1 MKLNINKKIENNI
14 ITVDISVTE
23 LGTSTSTQIEE
34 EQILSDFPRSI
45 KFSDIDFKANVK
57 LDENSDPVVTAEEA
71 NDSTIVAVELKN
83 IINKEYPIN
92 ADLNISMPFDV
103 TKISTSE
110 TNTLLDTVEKVGK
123 AYATVFAAKVQAEI
137 AKKLAEV
144 RSLNT
149 EFGGETDVVLQF
161 IWRVPTT
168 TLLLGCELWR

>member
-14 ITVDISVTE
+14 ITVDISVAE

-92 ADLNISMPFDV
+92 ADLNISISFDV

-123 AYATVFAAKVQAEI
+123 AYATVFVAKVQAEI

-149 EFGGETDVVLQF
+149 KFEGETEVVL
-161 IWRVPTT
+161 
-168 TLLLGCELWR
+168 

>member
-1 MKLNINKKIENNI
+1 MKLKVNKKIENNI
-14 ITVDISVTE
+14 ITVDISVAE

-92 ADLNISMPFDV
+92 ADLNISISFDV

-123 AYATVFAAKVQAEI
+123 AYATVFATKVQAEI

-149 EFGGETDVVLQF
+149 KFEGETEVVL
-161 IWRVPTT
+161 
-168 TLLLGCELWR
+168 

>member
-1 MKLNINKKIENNI
+1 MKLNIKKTIEDNI
-14 ITVDISVTE
+14 ITVDISVAS
-23 LGTSTSTQIEE
+23 LGTSTSTSEE
-34 EQILSDFPRSI
+34 EMSVLADFPRSVR
-45 KFSDIDFKANVK
+45 FSDVNFSANIK
-57 LDENSDPVVTAEEA
+57 LDSNGDPVVTDEEA

-144 RSLNT
+144 RALNT
-149 EFGGETDVVLQF
+149 KFEGETDVVL
-161 IWRVPTT
+161 
-168 TLLLGCELWR
+168 

>member
-14 ITVDISVTE
+14 ITVDISVDS
-23 LGTSTSTQIEE
+23 LGTSTSTSEE
-34 EQILSDFPRSI
+34 ESAILADFPRSI

-110 TNTLLDTVEKVGK
+110 THTSLDTVEKVGK

-137 AKKLAEV
+137 AKELAEV

-149 EFGGETDVVLQF
+149 KFEGETEVIL
-161 IWRVPTT
+161 
-168 TLLLGCELWR
+168 

>member
-1 MKLNINKKIENNI
+1 MKLNVKKTIEDNI
-14 ITVDISVTE
+14 ITVDISVAS
-23 LGTSTSTQIEE
+23 LGTSTSTSEE
-34 EQILSDFPRSI
+34 EMSVLADFPRSI
-45 KFSDIDFKANVK
+45 KFSDIDFKAKVK
-57 LDENSDPVVTAEEA
+57 LDENSDPIVTEDEVDGSTVVE
-71 NDSTIVAVELKN
+71 VELKN

-144 RSLNT
+144 RILNT
-149 EFGGETDVVLQF
+149 KFEGETEVVL
-161 IWRVPTT
+161 
-168 TLLLGCELWR
+168 

>member
-57 LDENSDPVVTAEEA
+57 LDEHSDPVVTAEEA

-92 ADLNISMPFDV
+92 ADLNISISFDV

-149 EFGGETDVVLQF
+149 KFEGETEVVL
-161 IWRVPTT
+161 
-168 TLLLGCELWR
+168 

>member
-14 ITVDISVTE
+14 ITVDISVDS
-23 LGTSTSTQIEE
+23 LGTSTSTSEE
-34 EQILSDFPRSI
+34 ESAILADFPRSI

-92 ADLNISMPFDV
+92 ADLNISISFDV

-123 AYATVFAAKVQAEI
+123 AYATVFAGKVQAEI

-149 EFGGETDVVLQF
+149 KFGGETEVVL
-161 IWRVPTT
+161 
-168 TLLLGCELWR
+168 

>member
-1 MKLNINKKIENNI
+1 MKLNVKNTIEDNV
-14 ITVDISVTE
+14 ITVDISVVS
-23 LGTSTSTQIEE
+23 LGTSTSTSEE
-34 EQILSDFPRSI
+34 EKNTLADFPRSVR
-45 KFSDIDFKANVK
+45 FSDIDFSANVK
-57 LDENSDPVVTAEEA
+57 LDENSDPVVTDEEA
-71 NDSTIVAVELKN
+71 DDSTIVAVELKN

-92 ADLNISMPFDV
+92 ADLNISMQFDV

-149 EFGGETDVVLQF
+149 KFEGETEVVL
-161 IWRVPTT
+161 
-168 TLLLGCELWR
+168 

>member
-14 ITVDISVTE
+14 ITVDISVDS
-23 LGTSTSTQIEE
+23 LGTSTSTSEE
-34 EQILSDFPRSI
+34 ESAILADFPRSI

-92 ADLNISMPFDV
+92 ADLNISISFDV

-137 AKKLAEV
+137 GKKLAEI
-144 RSLNT
+144 RALNT
-149 EFGGETDVVLQF
+149 KFEGETEVVL
-161 IWRVPTT
+161 
-168 TLLLGCELWR
+168 

>member
-1 MKLNINKKIENNI
+1 MKLNVKNTIEDNV
-14 ITVDISVTE
+14 ITVDITVVS
-23 LGTSTSTQIEE
+23 LGNSTSTSEE
-34 EQILSDFPRSI
+34 EMSVLADFPRSVR
-45 KFSDIDFKANVK
+45 FSDISFEGNIK
-57 LDENSDPVVTAEEA
+57 LDSNGDPIVTDEEA

-92 ADLNISMPFDV
+92 ADLNISISFDV

-149 EFGGETDVVLQF
+149 KFEGETEVVL
-161 IWRVPTT
+161 
-168 TLLLGCELWR
+168 

>member
-14 ITVDISVTE
+14 ITVDISVAE

-103 TKISTSE
+103 TKIPTSE

-149 EFGGETDVVLQF
+149 KFEGETEVVL
-161 IWRVPTT
+161 
-168 TLLLGCELWR
+168 

>member
-14 ITVDISVTE
+14 ITVDISVAS
-23 LGTSTSTQIEE
+23 LGTSTSTSEE
-34 EQILSDFPRSI
+34 EMSVLADFPRSI
-45 KFSDIDFKANVK
+45 KFSDIDFKAKVK
-57 LDENSDPVVTAEEA
+57 LDENSDPIVTEDEVDGSTVVE
-71 NDSTIVAVELKN
+71 VELKN

-149 EFGGETDVVLQF
+149 KFEGETEVVL
-161 IWRVPTT
+161 
-168 TLLLGCELWR
+168 

>member
-14 ITVDISVTE
+14 ITVDISVDS
-23 LGTSTSTQIEE
+23 LGTSTSTSEE
-34 EQILSDFPRSI
+34 ESAILADFPRSI

-92 ADLNISMPFDV
+92 ADLNISISFDV

-149 EFGGETDVVLQF
+149 KFEGKTEVIL
-161 IWRVPTT
+161 
-168 TLLLGCELWR
+168 

>member
-14 ITVDISVTE
+14 ITVYISVAE

-92 ADLNISMPFDV
+92 ADLNISISFDV

-149 EFGGETDVVLQF
+149 KFEGETEVVL
-161 IWRVPTT
+161 
-168 TLLLGCELWR
+168 